1 MQVDIIIATYNRAKL
16 LIETLKSVVDQTYP
30 HWRYWIAEDGETK
43 ETLDAVKPFL
53 QDNRFIYLPG
63 KHTGSPAAPRNRA
76 IHQGDATFIAFL
88 DDDDLWL
95 PEKLERQAEFMEQ
108 NPDCVLLGTNA
119 FCWSGA
125 GNWKNLTQ
133 LYFQKKRNFGQISYE
148 LMVKDNYLILSSAMI
163 RRTVLEQSGLFNET
177 LSPPIGEDYGLW
189 LRIGSLGEIWV
200 IPEPLVVYR
209 KSFSIYYPQ
218 LDRHEK
224 YQMRA
229 KLLDSALRGV
239 GGIPSPLSY
248 PENERLAAA
257 CRYER
262 DFYRAGPRFLGR
274 LRHEMALKIK
284 GSFSS

>member
-16 LIETLKSVVDQTYP
+16 LIETLNSVVDQTYP
-30 HWRYWIAEDGETK
+30 HWRCWIAEDGETE
-43 ETLDAVKPFL
+43 ETLSAVKSFL
-53 QDNRFIYLPG
+53 KDNRFIYLPG
-63 KHTGSPAAPRNRA
+63 KHAGYPAAPRNRA
-76 IHQGDATFIAFL
+76 ILQGDAPFIAFL

-95 PEKLERQAEFMEQ
+95 PEKLERQVEFMKH

-119 FCWSGA
+119 FRWSVA
-125 GNWKNLTQ
+125 GKWKDSTQ
-133 LYFQKKRNFGQISYE
+133 LYFQKKRSFGLIPYE
-148 LMVKDNYLILSSAMI
+148 SLIRENYLILSSVI
-163 RRTVLEQSGLFNET
+163 TLRTCLKQSGLFNEN
-177 LSPPIGEDYGLW
+177 LSIPIAEDYELW
-189 LRIGSLGEIWV
+189 LRIGALGKIWV
-200 IPEPLVVYR
+200 LPEPLVVY
-209 KSFSIYYPQ
+209 SSNPSTYYPKLNRQ
-218 LDRHEK
+218 QN

-229 KLLDSALRGV
+229 NLFDCVLHGV
-239 GGIPSPLSY
+239 EGIPSPLSY